1 VVIYMHLPLYSP
13 LLPVGQEDGWAQTWS
28 GQYREEKNL
37 GENQTPVPQ
46 SETFSV
52 SIIRESCSDN

>member
-1 VVIYMHLPLYSP
+1 M
-13 LLPVGQEDGWAQTWS
+13 VGPKSLS

-37 GENQTPVPQ
+37 GENQTPIPQ

-52 SIIRESCSDN
+52 SIIKESCSEN